1 MANDLQRPAFGNLK
15 RLALDGAV
23 ALGLLVAL
31 GVVFLFD
38 RGGTPEENATPA
50 ARAVTSSL
58 PKGNGRTASGRVLR
72 LAVTEPEYV
81 DMGQLLGTLGGGYR
95 YTTISFDN
103 LLKPKRLASFDV
115 VFLTC
120 GGIPVDWL
128 RPDVRGPKR
137 RIAGLAEAR
146 PEIVDRVKK
155 SLREYVGRGG
165 TLYASDWRLEL
176 LATAFP
182 EFFDEP
188 KAGWGEVLPIRA
200 EVVDPG
206 LQKWLGRSVDLR
218 FDMPSW
224 RPAAFAGKG
233 VTTYLQGEYT
243 HARGTREVAPLLVSF
258 PFQEGMV
265 VFTAFHNEAQNSEIE
280 RKLLHYLVFT
290 TVVAA
295 EEEKIKRTLVQGGFS
310 PQQRGILRPLVAKE
324 ELSDTYVSAKGGH
337 LQFVLGF
344 REQGAT
350 LRLTVVG
357 PDGRRHE
364 QSGTKTFTLD
374 IPHASAGSWRYTVA
388 PLAIPY
394 ENFPF
399 TLTIG
404 EKP

>member
-1 MANDLQRPAFGNLK
+1 MANDEQKPASRDLK
-15 RLALDGAV
+15 RLALDAAV
-23 ALGLLVAL
+23 AIGLLVAL
-31 GVVFLFD
+31 GVVFLLD
-38 RGGTPEENATPA
+38 RRSAPEENASRA
-50 ARAVTSSL
+50 ARSVTAKTST
-58 PKGNGRTASGRVLR
+58 GNNRTAPGRALR
-72 LAVTEPEYV
+72 LAVTEPEYD
-81 DMGQLLGTLGGGYR
+81 DMGQLLSTLGGGYR
-95 YTTISFDN
+95 HTTISFDD
-103 LLKPKRLASFDV
+103 LLKPKRLASYDV

-120 GGIPVDWL
+120 GGIPPEWL
-128 RPDVRGPKR
+128 GERVRGSEGR
-137 RIAGLAEAR
+137 GVGIAQAR
-146 PEIVDRVKK
+146 PGIVDAVKK

-176 LATAFP
+176 LAIAFP
-182 EFFDEP
+182 EFFDRP
-188 KAGWGEVLPIRA
+188 KAGWGEVQTIRA

-218 FDMPSW
+218 FDMPAW

-233 VTTYLQGEYT
+233 VTTYLQGQYLD
-243 HARGTREVAPLLVSF
+243 ARGTTSVVPLLVSF

-280 RKLLHYLVFT
+280 RKLLRYLVFT

-295 EEEKIKRTLVQGGFS
+295 EEEKINRTLVQGGFS
-310 PQQRGILRPLVAKE
+310 PQQRGILRPLAAKE

-344 REQGAT
+344 RHQGAT

-357 PDGRRHE
+357 PDGQRHE

-374 IPHASAGSWRYTVA
+374 IPRAVAGSWRYTVT